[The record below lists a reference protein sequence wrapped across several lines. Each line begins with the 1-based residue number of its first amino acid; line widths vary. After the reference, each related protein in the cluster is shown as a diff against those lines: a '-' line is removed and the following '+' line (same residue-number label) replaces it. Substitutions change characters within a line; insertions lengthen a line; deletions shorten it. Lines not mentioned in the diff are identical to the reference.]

1 MPANIDTRDN
11 ERGTWGYVAGVS
23 GTVVI
28 AAGRRVLGIAAYS
41 TAGGTLTINGGDSVV
56 IPAASAIGIAPKGN
70 LVAPTLVFTGTTSYF
85 VEFVI

>member
-1 MPANIDTRDN
+1 MTANVDTRDN
-11 ERGTWGYVAGVS
+11 ERGMWAYAAGVS

-41 TAGGTLTINGGDSVV
+41 TAGGTMTINGGDSVV
-56 IPAASAIGIAPKGN
+56 IPASSAIGIAPKGN

-85 VEFVI
+85 VESVI